1 MTTTGSA
8 RPPGRHKRL
17 FFSSSECF
25 TRCGNL
31 AHSIE
36 CTGGHCLGRP
46 QLHFPL
52 LYSSAPDPNLVSLCS
67 SDPELTPLVTIFV
80 NKSSPCVTSRLS
92 RRLVFTCIVISE
104 LKSWF
109 VFDNLLSLHDFQPA
123 SPGRALYNLRPCN
136 CESRSRYI
144 SSKANSN
151 AKLIDFRPQVSSLY
165 RQPSLGDKE
174 LTLLEIQVDT
184 FSSL

>member
-109 VFDNLLSLHDFQPA
+109 VFDKLLSLHVT
-123 SPGRALYNLRPCN
+123 SRGRLRSNTVAVKVFLCSMTSSCIDLNLSQIATN
-136 CESRSRYI
+136 S
-144 SSKANSN
+144 SN
-151 AKLIDFRPQVSSLY
+151 ALCA
-165 RQPSLGDKE
+165 
-174 LTLLEIQVDT
+174 LLKQIRGG
-184 FSSL
+184 FSDEMFFL